1 MMKAI
6 LEVYRLN
13 NDIVTTSTPAPAGCP
28 DDCPC
33 DFGCNTD
40 FAQLGE

>member
-1 MMKAI
+1 MKAM
-6 LEVYRLN
+6 LEIVRLN
-13 NDIVTTSTPAPAGCP
+13 SDIVTTSAVTPVGCQ

>member
-13 NDIVTTSTPAPAGCP
+13 NDIVTTSTGGGCP